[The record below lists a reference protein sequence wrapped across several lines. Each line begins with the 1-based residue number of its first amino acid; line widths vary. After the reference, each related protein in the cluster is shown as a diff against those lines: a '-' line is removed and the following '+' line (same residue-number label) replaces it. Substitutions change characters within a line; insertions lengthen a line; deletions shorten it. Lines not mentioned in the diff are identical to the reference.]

1 MGNEQET
8 INKEEAAATLRSV
21 ESTKRDAQG
30 LYRQPLLL
38 IIFSGLSYALF
49 VFSWGMTEH
58 ENLWAL
64 GMYIGGGG
72 FLLSLALSVY
82 TSRVLGIKLR
92 HLPKTKDG
100 IIFFLVQMGIFALLV
115 SGGRLVRFAGFE
127 FGPHIAALISGIL
140 VGYLLYEHPSVEY
153 VAKEESHG

>member
-1 MGNEQET
+1 MDNEQET
-8 INKEEAAATLRSV
+8 ITKEEAAATLRSV
-21 ESTKRDAQG
+21 ESTKRDAKN

-38 IIFSGLSYALF
+38 IIVSGLSYALI

-64 GMYIGGGG
+64 GMYIGGCG
-72 FLLSLALSVY
+72 FFLSMALSVY

-100 IIFFLVQMGIFALLV
+100 IIFFLVHMGIFALLV
-115 SGGRLVRFAGFE
+115 SGGRLVRLAGFE

>member
-1 MGNEQET
+1 MDNEQET
-8 INKEEAAATLRSV
+8 ITKEEAAATLRSV
-21 ESTKRDAQG
+21 ESTKRDAKN

-38 IIFSGLSYALF
+38 IIVSGLSYALI

-64 GMYIGGGG
+64 GMYIGGCG
-72 FLLSLALSVY
+72 FFLSMALSVY

-100 IIFFLVQMGIFALLV
+100 IIFFLMHMGIFALLV
-115 SGGRLVRFAGFE
+115 SGGRLVRLAGFE

>member
-1 MGNEQET
+1 MDNVQEVIT
-8 INKEEAAATLRSV
+8 KEEAAATLRSI
-21 ESTKRDAQG
+21 ESTTRDAQDR
-30 LYRQPLLL
+30 YRQPLLL

-64 GMYIGGGG
+64 GMYIGGCG
-72 FLLSLALSVY
+72 FFLSMALSVY

-115 SGGRLVRFAGFE
+115 SGGRLVRLAGFE

>member
-1 MGNEQET
+1 MDNEQET

-21 ESTKRDAQG
+21 ESTKRDANN

-38 IIFSGLSYALF
+38 IVFSGLCYALI
-49 VFSWGMTEH
+49 VFGFGMTEH
-58 ENLWAL
+58 ENQWAL
-64 GMYIGGGG
+64 GMYIGGCGL
-72 FLLSLALSVY
+72 FLAMALSVY

-100 IIFFLVQMGIFALLV
+100 IIFFLMQMGIFALLV
-115 SGGRLVRFAGFE
+115 SAGRLVRLAGFE

>member
-8 INKEEAAATLRSV
+8 ITKEEAAATLRSV
-21 ESTKRDAQG
+21 ESTKRDAKN

-38 IIFSGLSYALF
+38 IIFSGLSYALI

-64 GMYIGGGG
+64 GMYIGGCG
-72 FLLSLALSVY
+72 FFLSMTLSVY
-82 TSRVLGIKLR
+82 TSRVLGIKLS
-92 HLPKTKDG
+92 LFPKTKEG
-100 IIFFLVQMGIFALLV
+100 IIFFLVQMVIFALLV
-115 SGGRLVRFAGFE
+115 SGGRLVRLSGFE
-127 FGPHIAALISGIL
+127 FGPHVAALISGIL
-140 VGYLLYEHPSVEY
+140 VGYLLYKHPSVEY